1 MEVFMSVEKIA
12 MPIDA
17 GVLSAHFG
25 HAQVFAIYHV
35 ENGAIIKKEEL
46 PPPQHEP
53 GVIPKWL
60 KGVGATTI
68 ITGGIGQNAI
78 NLFNSFGISVL
89 SGAPE
94 IAPEA
99 VIDAYIKKTLAV
111 SNSAC
116 KHKH

>member
-1 MEVFMSVEKIA
+1 MSVEKIA

-25 HAQVFAIYHV
+25 HAQVFAVYHV
-35 ENGAIIKKEEL
+35 ENGAVTNKEEIA
-46 PPPQHEP
+46 PPAHEP

-60 KGVGATTI
+60 QGVGATTI

-78 NLFNSFGISVL
+78 NLFNSFGIDVL

-94 IAPEA
+94 IAPEE
-99 VIDAYIKKTLAV
+99 VIDSYLKKTLKA
-111 SNSAC
+111 SSFAC
-116 KHKH
+116 KHDH